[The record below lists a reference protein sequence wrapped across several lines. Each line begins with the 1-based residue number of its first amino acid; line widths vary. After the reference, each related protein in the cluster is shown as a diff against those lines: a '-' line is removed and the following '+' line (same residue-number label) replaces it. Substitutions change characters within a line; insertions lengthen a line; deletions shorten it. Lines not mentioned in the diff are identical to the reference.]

1 MDLGVII
8 GDVPTTVTPRQ
19 HLDHLLAQVDA
30 AQRAG
35 VRYITI
41 GQHYLYGDHRWLQPI
56 PTLAR
61 LAAEVSA
68 DTRLVTTV
76 VLLPLYHPV
85 ALAED
90 LATLD
95 ILSAGRLI
103 VGVGL
108 GYRTVEYRNLGVPFG
123 ERVARFEE
131 GLSLVKRLWTEPH
144 VEHHGRFFDVD
155 GSPHLQ
161 PWQQPHPPVWVGAQ
175 TEAGVRR
182 SARLGERWPI
192 GPNATPDDVERLLGV
207 YVEER
212 RRIGLPVGL
221 QPIRRD
227 VAFGTSRPDAF
238 DGFLDRAKVRFEA
251 YAANEHRAIETRGS
265 VEESLRAQL
274 VYGTVDDCI
283 EDVTALAAR
292 LPVDPLIVRPHW
304 PGMSSDEVV
313 AYIDRVG
320 DLADGLRPVRPVDP
334 ATIAMAS

>member
-8 GDVPTTVTPRQ
+8 GDVPTSVSPKE
-19 HLDHLLAQVDA
+19 HLDHLLSQVEA

-41 GQHYLYGDHRWLQPI
+41 GQHFLYGDHRWLQPI

-95 ILSAGRLI
+95 IVSAGRLI

-108 GYRTVEYRNLGVPFG
+108 GYRTVEYRNLGIPFD
-123 ERVARFEE
+123 ERVPRFTE
-131 GLSLVKRLWTEPH
+131 GLELVKRLWTEDH

-155 GSPHLQ
+155 GSPHIQ
-161 PWQQPHPPVWVGAQ
+161 PWQRPHPPVWVGAQ
-175 TEAGVRR
+175 VAAGVRR
-182 SARLGERWPI
+182 SARLGDAWPI
-192 GPNATPDDVERLLGV
+192 GPNATPDDVERLLDV
-207 YVEER
+207 YTAER
-212 RRIGLPVGL
+212 AAHGLPVGL

-227 VAFGTSRPDAF
+227 VAFGSDRENAF

-251 YAANEHRAIETRGS
+251 YAANEHRAIGTRGS

-274 VYGTVDDCI
+274 VYGTVDECI
-283 EDVTALAAR
+283 EEMTDLAAR

-304 PGMSSDEVV
+304 PGMSAGEVI

-320 DLADGLRPVRPVDP
+320 DMADGLRPVRPIDP
-334 ATIAMAS
+334 ATRTTRA